1 MSDMRQKART
11 ASVPVLPSIRDMS
24 DGKIAS
30 ALNSPQ
36 TKHNANT
43 LNAPN
48 TPNTLNTP
56 DTSPDRSKASRLK
69 IYYDQVL
76 GKGSFATVYVGEYKS
91 ELVAVKI
98 IELNGA
104 KPKLIHQFKREI
116 DVVRILQGNPHPNI
130 PVYHKLHEDRNQNR
144 IIIVMEWCRG
154 GELTQLIKLGLD
166 EVQIKS
172 YFDQLIGAYSHLLS
186 LNIVHR
192 DMKSQNILLSQDL
205 KTIKI
210 IDFGL
215 SKVIRTDMTR
225 TVVGSP
231 AYMAPERLGAED
243 YDSTSDI
250 WSLGIIL
257 YEMIYRAN
265 PFKDCRN
272 KKSLIESVNRPIVL
286 VENRITMRART
297 TAVNG
302 KDEDDDNEDDTVSKD
317 SDKINIV
324 EVTEE
329 VPDYML
335 TITRGMLNIDRAER
349 FDWEDIFGARTL
361 LMLDSTEK
369 DRLAQMNEQM
379 RLMRAHLSGEKAIP
393 TISSELSG
401 TEKKSDSNSDAD
413 SPSENQMFNIEID
426 GSDIL
431 RTERRSTV
439 ADSAESDELEGS
451 VTVGITIP
459 ARRRTRFGI
468 ERSGM
473 GTDNSNGNSVDYD
486 KQLELLD
493 DYFELGGK
501 SSVLEMSAHVSAHA
515 SAHASPYCGTPQ
527 KRMSGTGM
535 GIDKFASSVSPE
547 NEFDASFLDTLPFLQ
562 SDYKES
568 TPYDTIKKESG
579 RLGAALY
586 SKSAPM
592 MSGLTNMAK
601 KALGDIK

>member
-1 MSDMRQKART
+1 MAF
-11 ASVPVLPSIRDMS
+11 VL
-24 DGKIAS
+24 
-30 ALNSPQ
+30 
-36 TKHNANT
+36 
-43 LNAPN
+43 
-48 TPNTLNTP
+48 
-56 DTSPDRSKASRLK
+56 
-69 IYYDQVL
+69 VV
-76 GKGSFATVYVGEYKS
+76 KGEV
-91 ELVAVKI
+91 
-98 IELNGA
+98 
-104 KPKLIHQFKREI
+104 KREI

-172 YFDQLIGAYSHLLS
+172 YFDQLIDAYSHLLS

-272 KKSLIESVNRPIVL
+272 KKSLIESANRPIVL
-286 VENRITMRART
+286 AENRTTMRART

-302 KDEDDDNEDDTVSKD
+302 KDEDEDGDDNEDDNEDDAVSGD

-335 TITRGMLNIDRAER
+335 TITRGMLNIDRTER
-349 FDWEDIFGARTL
+349 FDWEDIFRARTL
-361 LMLDSTEK
+361 LMLDSAEK
-369 DRLAQMNEQM
+369 DRLAQMNEQTH
-379 RLMRAHLSGEKAIP
+379 LMRAHLSGEKAIP

-401 TEKKSDSNSDAD
+401 TEKKSGSNSNTD

-431 RTERRSTV
+431 RAGRRSAV
-439 ADSAESDELEGS
+439 ADSAESDELEES
-451 VTVGITIP
+451 ATVGIAIP
-459 ARRRTRFGI
+459 TGRRTHFRI
-468 ERSGM
+468 ERSDM
-473 GTDNSNGNSVDYD
+473 GTDNSNSNGNSVDYD

-501 SSVLEMSAHVSAHA
+501 SSVLEMSAH
-515 SAHASPYCGTPQ
+515 ASPYCGTPQ
-527 KRMSGTGM
+527 KRMSGTSV

-562 SDYKES
+562 SDYKEP

-586 SKSAPM
+586 SRSAPM

-601 KALGDIK
+601 KAFADKK